1 MEPIISPFI
10 IYLVGLCDTL
20 HVVGVIGCTITLLI
34 LGLWTF
40 MMIMENEKPN
50 QYYKMIS
57 ILALIFVLLA
67 VFIPSKDIVL
77 SMLAVSLIT
86 PDNISLVQGNIVDFI
101 GQIIEAVRGV
111 K

>member
-1 MEPIISPFI
+1 MEPVVSPFI

-20 HVVGVIGCTITLLI
+20 HITGVIGCSITLLI

-40 MMIMENEKPN
+40 MMVMEDEKPN
-50 QYYKMIS
+50 QYYKILF
-57 ILALIFVLLA
+57 ILALIFTLLA
-67 VFIPSKDIVL
+67 IFIPSKDIVL

-101 GQIIEAVRGV
+101 GQIIEAVKGV